1 MNATSRLQFRRT
13 IDSGFAIA
21 FPDIITET
29 DQCFASPLWP
39 PPSLPLRPAPPW
51 HSTAPPQPTAKPG
64 ILKET
69 PAQMAAVGK
78 QLAGG
83 DTFNAIASATA
94 DLRIRYPGVESAE
107 VVNYLVTAY
116 CPAVA
121 ADNKLS
127 EAQKKSAVDGFA
139 AQVMRQVY

>member
-1 MNATSRLQFRRT
+1 MLRVVTLAAAALAVS
-13 IDSGFAIA
+13 A
-21 FPDIITET
+21 FPALALD
-29 DQCFASPLWP
+29 CPK
-39 PPSLPLRPAPPW
+39 
-51 HSTAPPQPTAKPG
+51 PQPTAKPG

-69 PAQMAAVGK
+69 PAQMAAIGK
-78 QLAGG
+78 QLAGA
-83 DTFNAIASATA
+83 DKFNAIASAMA

-121 ADNKLS
+121 ADSKLS
-127 EAQKKSAVDGFA
+127 EAQKKAAVDSFA

>member
-1 MNATSRLQFRRT
+1 MHFQGT
-13 IDSGFAIA
+13 IESGFAIA
-21 FPDIITET
+21 SPDIITG
-29 DQCFASPLWP
+29 DRFMLRLAPLVAAALLAS
-39 PPSLPLRPAPPW
+39 SAFPALALDCPK
-51 HSTAPPQPTAKPG
+51 PQPTAKPG

-78 QLAGG
+78 QLTGG

-121 ADNKLS
+121 ADKKLS

>member
-1 MNATSRLQFRRT
+1 MLRLVPLAAALLVATS
-13 IDSGFAIA
+13 A
-21 FPDIITET
+21 FPVLALD
-29 DQCFASPLWP
+29 CPK
-39 PPSLPLRPAPPW
+39 
-51 HSTAPPQPTAKPG
+51 PQPTAKPG

-69 PAQMAAVGK
+69 PAQMTAVGR
-78 QLAGG
+78 QLASG

-94 DLRIRYPGVESAE
+94 DLRVRYPGVESAE

-121 ADNKLS
+121 ADSKLS
-127 EAQKKSAVDGFA
+127 EAQKKAAVDSFA

>member
-1 MNATSRLQFRRT
+1 MLRLATLAAAAVLATS
-13 IDSGFAIA
+13 AA
-21 FPDIITET
+21 
-29 DQCFASPLWP
+29 
-39 PPSLPLRPAPPW
+39 LPAWALDCPK
-51 HSTAPPQPTAKPG
+51 PQPMAKPG

-69 PAQMAAVGK
+69 PAQMAAVGT
-78 QLAGG
+78 QLASG

-94 DLRIRYPGVESAE
+94 DLRIRYPGIESAE
-107 VVNYLVTAY
+107 LVNYLVTAY

-121 ADNKLS
+121 AESKLS

>member
-1 MNATSRLQFRRT
+1 MLRLATLAAAAVLATS
-13 IDSGFAIA
+13 AA
-21 FPDIITET
+21 
-29 DQCFASPLWP
+29 
-39 PPSLPLRPAPPW
+39 LPAWALDCPK
-51 HSTAPPQPTAKPG
+51 PQPTAKPG

-69 PAQMAAVGK
+69 PAQMTAVGK
-78 QLAGG
+78 QLASG

-94 DLRIRYPGVESAE
+94 DLRVRYPGVESAE

-121 ADNKLS
+121 ADS
-127 EAQKKSAVDGFA
+127 TRSDAQKKSAVDGFA

>member
-1 MNATSRLQFRRT
+1 MLRLATLPVALFVATS
-13 IDSGFAIA
+13 AV
-21 FPDIITET
+21 
-29 DQCFASPLWP
+29 
-39 PPSLPLRPAPPW
+39 PALALDCPK
-51 HSTAPPQPTAKPG
+51 PQPTAKPG

-69 PAQMAAVGK
+69 PAQMTAVGK
-78 QLAGG
+78 QLAGA
-83 DTFNAIASATA
+83 DKFNAIASATA

-116 CPAVA
+116 CPVVA
-121 ADNKLS
+121 ADGKLS

>member
-1 MNATSRLQFRRT
+1 MLRLAPLAAAALLATS
-13 IDSGFAIA
+13 A
-21 FPDIITET
+21 FPVLALD
-29 DQCFASPLWP
+29 CPK
-39 PPSLPLRPAPPW
+39 
-51 HSTAPPQPTAKPG
+51 PQPTAKPG

-69 PAQMAAVGK
+69 PAQMTAVGK
-78 QLAGG
+78 QLTSG

-121 ADNKLS
+121 ANSKLS

>member
-1 MNATSRLQFRRT
+1 MLRLATL
-13 IDSGFAIA
+13 AA
-21 FPDIITET
+21 VLVA
-29 DQCFASPLWP
+29 ASAGSALALDCPK
-39 PPSLPLRPAPPW
+39 
-51 HSTAPPQPTAKPG
+51 PQPTAKPG

-69 PAQMAAVGK
+69 PAQMTAVGK
-78 QLAGG
+78 QLTSG

-107 VVNYLVTAY
+107 LVNYLVTAY

-121 ADNKLS
+121 ADSKLS
-127 EAQKKSAVDGFA
+127 EAQKKTAVDGFA

>member
-1 MNATSRLQFRRT
+1 MLRLAPLVAAALLATS
-13 IDSGFAIA
+13 A
-21 FPDIITET
+21 FPALALD
-29 DQCFASPLWP
+29 CPK
-39 PPSLPLRPAPPW
+39 
-51 HSTAPPQPTAKPG
+51 PQPTAKPG

-69 PAQMAAVGK
+69 PAQMTAVGK
-78 QLAGG
+78 QLTGG

-121 ADNKLS
+121 ADKQA
-127 EAQKKSAVDGFA
+127 ERSAEEVCGRRLRGPGDAPGLLIG
-139 AQVMRQVY
+139 

>member
-1 MNATSRLQFRRT
+1 MFRLA
-13 IDSGFAIA
+13 SLAA
-21 FPDIITET
+21 AVLVVSA
-29 DQCFASPLWP
+29 ASPAFALDCP
-39 PPSLPLRPAPPW
+39 K
-51 HSTAPPQPTAKPG
+51 PQPTAKPG

-94 DLRIRYPGVESAE
+94 DLRIRYPGIESAE

-121 ADNKLS
+121 ADSKLS
-127 EAQKKSAVDGFA
+127 EAQKKAAVDGFA

>member
-1 MNATSRLQFRRT
+1 MLRLAPLLAAALLATS
-13 IDSGFAIA
+13 A
-21 FPDIITET
+21 FPALALD
-29 DQCFASPLWP
+29 CPK
-39 PPSLPLRPAPPW
+39 
-51 HSTAPPQPTAKPG
+51 PQPTAKPA

-78 QLAGG
+78 QLTGG

-121 ADNKLS
+121 ANNKLS

>member
-1 MNATSRLQFRRT
+1 MLRLV
-13 IDSGFAIA
+13 SLAA
-21 FPDIITET
+21 VLVA
-29 DQCFASPLWP
+29 ASAGSALALDCPK
-39 PPSLPLRPAPPW
+39 
-51 HSTAPPQPTAKPG
+51 PQPTAKPG

-83 DTFNAIASATA
+83 DTFNAIASTTA

-107 VVNYLVTAY
+107 LVNYLVTAY

-121 ADNKLS
+121 ADSKLS

>member
-1 MNATSRLQFRRT
+1 MLRVVTLAAAALAVS
-13 IDSGFAIA
+13 A
-21 FPDIITET
+21 FPALALD
-29 DQCFASPLWP
+29 CPK
-39 PPSLPLRPAPPW
+39 
-51 HSTAPPQPTAKPG
+51 PQPTAKPG

-121 ADNKLS
+121 ADSKLS
-127 EAQKKSAVDGFA
+127 EAQKKAAVDGFA

>member
-1 MNATSRLQFRRT
+1 MLRLAPLVAAALLAA
-13 IDSGFAIA
+13 SA
-21 FPDIITET
+21 FPALALD
-29 DQCFASPLWP
+29 CPK
-39 PPSLPLRPAPPW
+39 
-51 HSTAPPQPTAKPG
+51 PQPTAKPG

-78 QLAGG
+78 QLTGG
-83 DTFNAIASATA
+83 DTFNAIASAAA

-121 ADNKLS
+121 ANNKLS

>member
-1 MNATSRLQFRRT
+1 MLRQDILAAALFVATS
-13 IDSGFAIA
+13 AV
-21 FPDIITET
+21 
-29 DQCFASPLWP
+29 
-39 PPSLPLRPAPPW
+39 PALALDCPK
-51 HSTAPPQPTAKPG
+51 PQPMAKPG

-69 PAQMAAVGK
+69 PAQMTAVGK
-78 QLAGG
+78 QLTVG

-107 VVNYLVTAY
+107 LVNYLVTAY

-121 ADNKLS
+121 ANNKLS

>member
-1 MNATSRLQFRRT
+1 MLRLATLTATLFIATSV
-13 IDSGFAIA
+13 I
-21 FPDIITET
+21 
-29 DQCFASPLWP
+29 
-39 PPSLPLRPAPPW
+39 PALALDCPKPQ
-51 HSTAPPQPTAKPG
+51 STTKPG

-69 PAQMAAVGK
+69 PAQMTAVGK

-121 ADNKLS
+121 ADSKLS
-127 EAQKKSAVDGFA
+127 EAQKKAAVDAFA

>member
-1 MNATSRLQFRRT
+1 MLRLATLAALFV
-13 IDSGFAIA
+13 A
-21 FPDIITET
+21 
-29 DQCFASPLWP
+29 ASAGSALALDCPK
-39 PPSLPLRPAPPW
+39 
-51 HSTAPPQPTAKPG
+51 PQPTAKPG

-78 QLAGG
+78 QLASG

-94 DLRIRYPGVESAE
+94 DLRVRYPGVESAE

-121 ADNKLS
+121 ADKKLS
-127 EAQKKSAVDGFA
+127 EAQKKAAVDGFA
-139 AQVMRQVY
+139 ALVMRQVY

>member
-1 MNATSRLQFRRT
+1 MLRVVTLAAAVLAVS
-13 IDSGFAIA
+13 A
-21 FPDIITET
+21 FPALALD
-29 DQCFASPLWP
+29 CPK
-39 PPSLPLRPAPPW
+39 
-51 HSTAPPQPTAKPG
+51 PQPTAKPG

-69 PAQMAAVGK
+69 PAQMTAVGK
-78 QLAGG
+78 RLAGG
-83 DTFNAIASATA
+83 DTFNAIASAAA

-121 ADNKLS
+121 ADSKLS